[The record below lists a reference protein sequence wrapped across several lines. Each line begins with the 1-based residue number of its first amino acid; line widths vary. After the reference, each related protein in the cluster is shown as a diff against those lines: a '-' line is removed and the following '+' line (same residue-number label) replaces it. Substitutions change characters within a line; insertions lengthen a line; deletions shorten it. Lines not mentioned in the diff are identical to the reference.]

1 MRPVVTGQTGGV
13 STVRRGLIAAAGVPL
28 NAILGVAVLLA
39 WVPGIRAALVS
50 LQRAWAGAALGRTVP
65 ARAPGPRVPAW
76 LAINAVVGPALLV
89 AVFVVVTNTVG
100 VLFRL
105 QPMRNSPSVTLT
117 LSLALLT
124 LSALALA
131 IAALMGLAEARLA
144 ELLLGDGGSL
154 AQRVRELTA
163 SRAAAVDARA
173 AELRRIERDLHDGA
187 QARLIAVRMNLGLAR
202 SADDP
207 EQARKLI
214 EEAWESAGQA
224 LADLRDLVRGI
235 HPPVLADRG
244 LAGAIEAAALLCPV
258 PVTTDLVLTGR
269 PEPPVESALYF
280 AAVEAMSNVTKH
292 SQATRAWVRL
302 RSTGHGI
309 RLVVGDDGRGGAD
322 RAAGTGLRGIAER
335 LSAFD
340 GTLTVQS
347 PPGGPTVLTM
357 ELPCAL

>member
-1 MRPVVTGQTGGV
+1 MSRI
-13 STVRRGLIAAAGVPL
+13 RRGLIAAAGVPL
-28 NAILGVAVLLA
+28 NAITGVAVVLA
-39 WVPGIRAALVS
+39 WVPAVRAALVS
-50 LQRAWAGAALGRTVP
+50 LQRAWAGAALGRAVP
-65 ARAPGPRVPAW
+65 AREPGPRVLAW
-76 LAINAVVGPALLV
+76 LAINAVVGPALLMAV
-89 AVFVVVTNTVG
+89 AAVVNTVG
-100 VLFRL
+100 VIFSLE
-105 QPMRNSPSVTLT
+105 PAVNGPDVTFT

-124 LSALALA
+124 LSTLALVT
-131 IAALMGLAEARLA
+131 AALMGLAEARLA
-144 ELLLGDGGSL
+144 ELLLGGGGSL
-154 AQRVRELTA
+154 ARRVRELTA

-187 QARLIAVRMNLGLAR
+187 QARLIAVRMSLGLAR

-207 EQARKLI
+207 EQARELI

-224 LADLRDLVRGI
+224 LTDLRDLVRGI

-244 LAGAIEAAALLCPV
+244 LAGAIEAATLMCPV
-258 PVTTDLVLTGR
+258 PVATDLVLTGR

-280 AAVEAMSNVTKH
+280 AAAEALSNVTKH

-302 RSTGHGI
+302 RRTGDGL
-309 RLVVGDDGRGGAD
+309 RLVVGDDGHGGAD
-322 RAAGTGLRGIAER
+322 PAAGTGLGGIAER

>member
-1 MRPVVTGQTGGV
+1 MSR
-13 STVRRGLIAAAGVPL
+13 VRRGLIAAAGVPL
-28 NAILGVAVLLA
+28 NAITGVAVVLA
-39 WVPGIRAALVS
+39 WVPAVRAALVS
-50 LQRAWAGAALGRTVP
+50 LQRAWAGAALGRAVP
-65 ARAPGPRVPAW
+65 AREPGPRVPAW
-76 LAINAVVGPALLV
+76 LAINAVNGPD
-89 AVFVVVTNTVG
+89 VT
-100 VLFRL
+100 F
-105 QPMRNSPSVTLT
+105 T

-124 LSALALA
+124 LSALALVT
-131 IAALMGLAEARLA
+131 AALMGLAEARLA
-144 ELLLGDGGSL
+144 ELLLGGGGPL
-154 AQRVRELTA
+154 ARRVRELTA

-187 QARLIAVRMNLGLAR
+187 QARLIAVRMSLGLAR

-207 EQARKLI
+207 EQARELI

-224 LADLRDLVRGI
+224 LTDLRDLVRGI

-244 LAGAIEAAALLCPV
+244 LAGAIEAATLICPV
-258 PVTTDLVLTGR
+258 PVATDLVLTGR

-280 AAVEAMSNVTKH
+280 AAAEALSNVAKH

-302 RSTGHGI
+302 RRTGDGL
-309 RLVVGDDGRGGAD
+309 RLVVGDDGHGGAD
-322 RAAGTGLRGIAER
+322 PAAGTGLRGIAER

>member
-1 MRPVVTGQTGGV
+1 MSR
-13 STVRRGLIAAAGVPL
+13 VRRGLIAAAGVPL
-28 NAILGVAVLLA
+28 NAITGVAVVLA
-39 WVPGIRAALVS
+39 WAPAIRAALVS
-50 LQRAWAGAALGRTVP
+50 LERAWAGAALGRAVP
-65 ARAPGPRVPAW
+65 AREPGGLRVPAW
-76 LAINAVVGPALLV
+76 LAINAVVGPALLAAMG
-89 AVFVVVTNTVG
+89 AVVNNTVG
-100 VLFRL
+100 VIFSL
-105 QPMRNSPSVTLT
+105 QPAVNSPRVTFT

-124 LSALALA
+124 LSALALV

-144 ELLLGDGGSL
+144 ELLLGRGGSL

-202 SADDP
+202 SAEDP
-207 EQARKLI
+207 AQARELI

-224 LADLRDLVRGI
+224 LTDLRDLVRGI

-244 LAGAIEAAALLCPV
+244 LAGAIEAAALICPV
-258 PVTTDLVLTGR
+258 PVATDLVLTGR

-280 AAVEAMSNVTKH
+280 AAAEALSNVAKH

-302 RSTGHGI
+302 RHTGDRL
-309 RLVVGDDGRGGAD
+309 RLVVGDDGHGGAD
-322 RAAGTGLRGIAER
+322 PAAGTGLRGIAER

-340 GTLTVQS
+340 GTLTVHS
-347 PPGGPTVLTM
+347 PPGGPTILTM
-357 ELPCAL
+357 ELPCVL